1 MPPAARPRRK
11 ETIMDYETL
20 KLTWWVLIGVLLIGF
35 ALTDGFDMGAMALM
49 PFVAKTDSER
59 RVAINT
65 IAPHWDGNQVWFITA
80 GGALFAAWPM
90 VYATAFSGL
99 YWAMLLVLFA
109 LFCRPVGFDYRS
121 KLENQ
126 RWRAVWDWA
135 LFVGGFVPALV
146 FGVAFGNLFQGL
158 PFSLDEMMRPSY
170 HGSFFALLNPFAL
183 LAGVVSLSMLCLHG
197 GAWLMLRTDGE
208 LAERSRR
215 AAQLCA
221 LVYLLSFIAAGA
233 WVSLGMNGFALLSS
247 IDGNAVLNP
256 LNKEVALSNAGWLAN
271 YHAYPATIAAPIV
284 GILGG
289 LLALAAAS
297 GGRGGLTF
305 LGSALAIIGTLCTAG
320 FALFPF
326 VFPSSENPAA
336 SLTMWD
342 AVSSHKTL
350 GIMFV
355 VACIFVPLI
364 LCYTLW
370 GYVKMWGRLNRKHI
384 EANSHGL
391 Y

>member
-221 LVYLLSFIAAGA
+221 LVYLLTFIAAGA